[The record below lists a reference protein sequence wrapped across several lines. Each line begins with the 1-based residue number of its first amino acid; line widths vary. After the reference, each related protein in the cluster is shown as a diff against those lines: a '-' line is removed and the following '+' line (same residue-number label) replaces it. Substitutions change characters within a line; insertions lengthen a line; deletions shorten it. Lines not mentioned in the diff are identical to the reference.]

1 MADVRDIQM
10 NFTAN
15 TSQAEAAIQRLKGS
29 TDQAAGSL
37 DKQAK
42 STVNANGAVV
52 SFGRIIQDAPFG
64 IIGVANN
71 ITMLSEQF
79 VSLKAQAGSTGA
91 ALTAMKSA
99 MFGPLGLTLAISAV
113 TTAMQYWALSNNKV
127 DSSVKAAANRV
138 KEMTEN
144 AKIFNAVQKQGVVEG
159 LTQISTLQKLAKEYD
174 TAGTSIERKKK
185 ILSATNA
192 LSPEVIKSLNSQK
205 DSEKSLSTAIKE
217 TTSSIYNKV
226 EAQLI
231 DSLLAPKYAQ
241 LSKTFGELQRVSE
254 KYYTERARLYGK
266 LGVGATPESVSQIM
280 KGQGFMDELTNA
292 EIEFSKATTDFGK
305 FSENVKGLA
314 NRVMGGFAPGISG
327 VSDIGDFVTGGADGK
342 GGVSALQDTIKEA
355 LRTDDLMGR
364 LTSQSNFTLY
374 LKQLSE
380 DLKKYKEGS
389 AEFNDILETINT
401 VKKRET
407 LVAQMRGVMSVEDSA
422 GLMTYLKLFRDQYGN
437 VKKYLGVN
445 NPITGEDIAGIDK
458 KAFFPQM
465 RDEVNLDLVKDKNN
479 LLIKEGAKAA
489 KKQYDLYK
497 DYFID
502 PFVSSFQGEFSKAWQ
517 SIFGEANS
525 LLEKFI
531 QSLGESLFNKAVG
544 SAASGILGMIFP
556 GFNLLEAAVGGFGG
570 GDRATV
576 NQIIMDGELIATQ
589 KQANRTQAI
598 INRQNAL
605 R

>member
-79 VSLKAQAGSTGA
+79 VSLKQQAGSTGA
-91 ALTAMKSA
+91 ALQAMKA
-99 MFGPLGLTLAISAV
+99 GVFGPMGISIGISLATSALMAF
-113 TTAMQYWALSNNKV
+113 TMWSGKA
-127 DSSVKAAANRV
+127 KAAVNSIGEAMKDIV
-138 KEMTEN
+138 KLKNPLEGYLALT
-144 AKIFNAVQKQGVVEG
+144 GVDQLKGV
-159 LTQISTLQKLAKEYD
+159 
-174 TAGTSIERKKK
+174 
-185 ILSATNA
+185 ILSEKEKLKKDRSELFGIKRGSSG
-192 LSPEVIKSLNSQK
+192 LSTADYYTQGGSGAADAIKSLETRK
-205 DSEKSLSTAIKE
+205 IELEKSVAASEMVIKE
-217 TTSSIYNKV
+217 LEATVLKQEMLQIAAKRLDPYFKFKNDKANLDETTGDPGKV
-226 EAQLI
+226 TIERIKQETEKQKSYYELLKNEIQMTLQI
-231 DSLLAPKYAQ
+231 DNLLGR
-241 LSKTFGELQRVSE
+241 KTGNNV
-254 KYYTERARLYGK
+254 YTSYLEIIGQEIQSGK
-266 LGVGATPESVSQIM
+266 LSQSELLEWLRLRKEVLSEMEEDQGEKWASFKSFDKFRGFVGANIKGMKSQE
-280 KGQGFMDELTNA
+280 K
-292 EIEFSKATTDFGK
+292 
-305 FSENVKGLA
+305 
-314 NRVMGGFAPGISG
+314 
-327 VSDIGDFVTGGADGK
+327 
-342 GGVSALQDTIKEA
+342 
-355 LRTDDLMGR
+355 
-364 LTSQSNFTLY
+364 
-374 LKQLSE
+374 
-380 DLKKYKEGS
+380 
-389 AEFNDILETINT
+389 
-401 VKKRET
+401 
-407 LVAQMRGVMSVEDSA
+407 
-422 GLMTYLKLFRDQYGN
+422 
-437 VKKYLGVN
+437 
-445 NPITGEDIAGIDK
+445 EDIK
-458 KAFFPQM
+458 NKLKADQAA
-465 RDEVNLDLVKDKNN
+465 
-479 LLIKEGAKAA
+479 AKA
-489 KKQYDLYK
+489 QYAVYK

-502 PFVSSFQGEFSKAWQ
+502 PFTEAFKGEFSKAWQ

-556 GFNLLEAAVGGFGG
+556 GFNLLEAAVGGGG
-570 GDRATV
+570 GDRSTV

>member
-91 ALTAMKSA
+91 ALTAMKAA

-113 TTAMQYWALSNNKV
+113 TTGLQFWALSNNKV
-127 DSSVKAAANRV
+127 DSSAKAAINRV
-138 KEMTEN
+138 KEMTES

-159 LTQISTLQKLAKEYD
+159 LTQISTLQRLAREYD
-174 TAGTSIERKKK
+174 TTGTSIDRKKK
-185 ILSATNA
+185 ILSAVNA
-192 LSPEVIKSLNSQK
+192 LSPDVIKSLNSQK

-266 LGVGATPESVSQIM
+266 LGVGANPETISQIM

-292 EIEFSKATTDFGK
+292 EIEFSTASKDFGK
-305 FSENVKGLA
+305 HVENVKGLA
-314 NRVMGGFAPGISG
+314 TRVMGSFAPGISG
-327 VSDIGDFVTGGADGK
+327 TGDFVPGGKDAKGK
-342 GGVSALQDTIKEA
+342 ATTLQDTIREA
-355 LRTDDLMGR
+355 LRTDDLLYR
-364 LTSQSNFTLY
+364 LTSSSSFADY
-374 LKQLSE
+374 LSKLNAELS
-380 DLKKYKEGS
+380 KYKEGT
-389 AEFNDILETINT
+389 AEFNNTLETINE
-401 VKKRET
+401 VKKKE
-407 LVAQMRGVMSVEDSA
+407 LLINAMKSSMESEGQLKAQLIWGDQKSFWGVK
-422 GLMTYLKLFRDQYGN
+422 G
-437 VKKYLGVN
+437 LGVSGDQ
-445 NPITGEDIAGIDK
+445 IRKLDGK
-458 KAFFPQM
+458 KTYFPQM

-479 LLIKEGAKAA
+479 LLIKEGVKNA
-489 KKQYDLYK
+489 KKEFDIYK
-497 DYFID
+497 DHFID

-556 GFNLLEAAVGGFGG
+556 GFNLLEAAVGGGGG

>member
-29 TDQAAGSL
+29 TDQASKSL
-37 DKQAK
+37 DKQK
-42 STVNANGAVV
+42 TSTVNAGGAVI

-113 TTAMQYWALSNNKV
+113 TTGLQFWALSNNKV

-205 DSEKSLSTAIKE
+205 DSEKSLSTAIRE

-314 NRVMGGFAPGISG
+314 NRVMGSFAPGISG
-327 VSDIGDFVTGGADGK
+327 VGDFVAGGADGK
-342 GGVSALQDTIKEA
+342 GKVSTLQDTIKEA
-355 LRTDDLMGR
+355 LKTDDLMGR
-364 LTSQSNFTLY
+364 LTSQNNFSLY
-374 LKQLSE
+374 IKQLSGE
-380 DLKKYKEGS
+380 LAKYKEGTADFNNVLETLIEVKKKESLINQMRNAMS
-389 AEFNDILETINT
+389 AEDISKGVTRWGFGNDEKL
-401 VKKRET
+401 
-407 LVAQMRGVMSVEDSA
+407 MFGVD
-422 GLMTYLKLFRDQYGN
+422 
-437 VKKYLGVN
+437 
-445 NPITGEDIAGIDK
+445 NPISGKEIAGIDK
-458 KAFFPQM
+458 KAFFP
-465 RDEVNLDLVKDKNN
+465 
-479 LLIKEGAKAA
+479 
-489 KKQYDLYK
+489 
-497 DYFID
+497 
-502 PFVSSFQGEFSKAWQ
+502 
-517 SIFGEANS
+517 
-525 LLEKFI
+525 
-531 QSLGESLFNKAVG
+531 
-544 SAASGILGMIFP
+544 
-556 GFNLLEAAVGGFGG
+556 
-570 GDRATV
+570 
-576 NQIIMDGELIATQ
+576 
-589 KQANRTQAI
+589 
-598 INRQNAL
+598 
-605 R
+605 

>member
-364 LTSQSNFTLY
+364 LTSQSNFSLY
-374 LKQLSE
+374 VKQLKAE
-380 DLKKYKEGS
+380 LANYKEGTADFNNILGLLIEVEKKES
-389 AEFNDILETINT
+389 LVSKMRASDTGIMGFSGAE
-401 VKKRET
+401 
-407 LVAQMRGVMSVEDSA
+407 
-422 GLMTYLKLFRDQYGN
+422 
-437 VKKYLGVN
+437 
-445 NPITGEDIAGIDK
+445 IAGIDK
-458 KAFFPQM
+458 KAFFPNM
-465 RDEVNLDLVKDKNN
+465 VNEVNLDMVKDKNN

-502 PFVSSFQGEFSKAWQ
+502 PFVSSFQGEFSKAWN

-570 GDRATV
+570 GDRSTV
-576 NQIIMDGELIATQ
+576 NQIIIDGELIATQ
-589 KQANRTQAI
+589 KQATRIKAQLDRQAS
-598 INRQNAL
+598 L